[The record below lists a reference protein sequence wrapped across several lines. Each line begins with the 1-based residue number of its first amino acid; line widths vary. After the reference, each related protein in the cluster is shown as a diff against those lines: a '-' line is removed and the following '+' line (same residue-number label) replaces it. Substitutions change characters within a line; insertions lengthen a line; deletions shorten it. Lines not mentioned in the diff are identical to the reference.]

1 MLDLKKNYIDFGEQ
15 LQPPRGFQIDYAV
28 ATTYS
33 LDLYALLSIPLAM
46 YYNQALD
53 SEVSED
59 NFQILESIQNLK
71 NHLKI
76 FCHTG
81 KIAVPKSTSVNLIAF
96 IEDCVEEYFPANAHQ
111 SFHPKVWVLRFK
123 STTLKSKEIKYR
135 LIVMSRNLTFDKS
148 YDIAYAMEGSPSVN
162 GKEQNED
169 LIKLMRQLDQNS
181 SFANKHFIRD
191 LSRVSFELCANFES
205 YDFSYLPKQDAKQS
219 IDLSKTYKKRM
230 VISPFLSNEMVNQ
243 LKAKSQH
250 PLVIFSRKNELD
262 KLSPKTTSDT
272 EAYYF
277 SQEIANHQL
286 YENIDE
292 GGKDDYLF
300 NEWDNNLHAK
310 LYLREDTRFSYWD
323 LGSAN
328 CSNAAF
334 DRNVEF
340 MIHLKSKYS
349 ELNIDN
355 TKNALLGEY
364 NGVKVFRKY
373 ERCEEA
379 LEAIMEEDYRSIE
392 FELISWLEDSKRFKA
407 YLKSSENST
416 NYDLYIEMQL
426 PTSFD
431 GICYELQCCPIGIK
445 GQFQKV
451 EQSKTLIFPEIHLYK
466 LSSFIHWQIKV
477 LATGQILDIVSKAN
491 IENMPDHR
499 LNNILKSIIDNPD
512 KFMQLLSALLAD
524 QPMGANEYEEEQ
536 SWLKQNGINNSSS
549 NIYFPIYEELLINLS
564 RSPERLLRLSALIEK
579 LNDMEDQQIV
589 PQEFTTLWNKIKEFL
604 PHG

>member
-15 LQPPRGFQIDYAV
+15 LQPPRGFQIDYAI

-33 LDLYALLSIPLAM
+33 LDLYALLTIPLAM

-59 NFQILESIQNLK
+59 NFQILESIQNLQK
-71 NHLKI
+71 HLKI
-76 FCHTG
+76 FCHSG

-96 IEDCVEEYFPANAHQ
+96 IEECVKEYVPANANQ

-123 STTLKSKEIKYR
+123 STSSKEVMYR

-148 YDIAYAMEGSPSVN
+148 YDIAYTMEGSPSGN
-162 GKEQNED
+162 GKEQNEE
-169 LIKLMRQLDQNS
+169 LVKLMRQLDQKSPFTNDR
-181 SFANKHFIRD
+181 FIRD
-191 LSRVSFELCANFES
+191 LSRVSFELCTNFES
-205 YDFSYLPKQDAKQS
+205 YDFSLFPKREAKQS
-219 IDLSKTYKKRM
+219 IDLENIFKKRM
-230 VISPFLSNEMVNQ
+230 IISPFLSNEMVNQ
-243 LKAKSQH
+243 LKAKSVK
-250 PLVIFSRKNELD
+250 PLIIFSRKNELD
-262 KLSPKTTSDT
+262 KLSQATTENTD
-272 EAYYF
+272 AYYF

-300 NEWDNNLHAK
+300 YEWDNNLHAK
-310 LYLREDTRFSYWD
+310 LYLREDSKYTYWD

-355 TKNALLGEY
+355 TQKALLGEY
-364 NGVKVFRKY
+364 NGVKVFQKY
-373 ERCEEA
+373 VRSDEQSETDT
-379 LEAIMEEDYRSIE
+379 EEDYRGIE
-392 FELISWLEDSKRFKA
+392 FELIKCLEDQQRFKA
-407 YLKSSENST
+407 FVKLCENSR
-416 NYDLYIEMQL
+416 NYNLNIVIQL
-426 PTSFD
+426 PAVFD
-431 GICYELQCCPIGIK
+431 GKRYELQCCPVGVK
-445 GQFQKV
+445 GEFQKI
-451 EQSKTLIFPEIHLYK
+451 EQSKTLVFPEIHLYK

-477 LATGQILDIVSKAN
+477 IATGQILDIVSKAN
-491 IENMPDHR
+491 IENMPEHR

-524 QPMGANEYEEEQ
+524 QPMGTNEHEEEQ
-536 SWLKQNGINNSSS
+536 AWLKHNGINNTSS
-549 NIYFPIYEELLINLS
+549 NIYFPVYEELLINLS

-579 LNDMEDQQIV
+579 LNDLEDQQII
-589 PQEFTTLWNKIKEFL
+589 PLEFTALWNKIKEFL
-604 PHG
+604 PHE

>member
-1 MLDLKKNYIDFGEQ
+1 MLDLKKNYIDFGKQ
-15 LQPPRGFQIDYAV
+15 LQPPHGFQIDYAV

-59 NFQILESIQNLK
+59 NFQILESIQNLQK
-71 NHLKI
+71 NLKI
-76 FCHTG
+76 FCHKG

-96 IEDCVEEYFPANAHQ
+96 IENCVNEYLPADANQ

-123 STTLKSKEIKYR
+123 STSSKEIRYR

-148 YDIAYAMEGSPSVN
+148 YDIAYTMEGSPSGK
-162 GKEQNED
+162 GKEQNEE
-169 LIKLMRQLDQNS
+169 LVKLMKLLDQKS
-181 SFANKHFIRD
+181 TFANDRFIHD
-191 LSRVSFELCANFES
+191 LSRVSFELCTNFES
-205 YDFSYLPKQDAKQS
+205 YDFSFFPKRDAKLS
-219 IDLSKTYKKRM
+219 IDLKNSYNKRM
-230 VISPFLSNEMVNQ
+230 VVSPFLSDEMVNL
-243 LKAKSQH
+243 LKAKSGK
-250 PLVIFSRKNELD
+250 PLIIFSRKNELN
-262 KLSPKTTSDT
+262 KLSPKTTENTD
-272 EAYYF
+272 AYYF
-277 SQEIANHQL
+277 SQKIADHQL

-300 NEWDNNLHAK
+300 YEWDNNLHAK
-310 LYLREDTRFSYWD
+310 LYLREDSKFTYWD

-334 DRNVEF
+334 YRNVEF

-355 TKNALLGEY
+355 TQKALLSEY
-364 NGVKVFRKY
+364 NGVKVFQKY
-373 ERCEEA
+373 VRSDEQSEA
-379 LEAIMEEDYRSIE
+379 MPEEDYRRIE
-392 FELISWLEDSKRFKA
+392 FELIKCLEDLNRFKA
-407 YLKSSENST
+407 YLQLSENSK

-426 PTSFD
+426 PTIFD
-431 GICYELQCCPIGIK
+431 GKRYELQCCPVGIK
-445 GQFQKV
+445 GEFQKLD
-451 EQSKTLIFPEIHLYK
+451 QSKTLVFPEIHLYK

-477 LATGQILDIVSKAN
+477 LATGEILDIVSKAS
-491 IENMPDHR
+491 IENMPEHR

-524 QPMGANEYEEEQ
+524 QPMGANEHEVEQ

-549 NIYFPIYEELLINLS
+549 NIYFPVYEELLINLS

-579 LNDMEDQQIV
+579 LNDFEDQQIV
-589 PQEFTTLWNKIKEFL
+589 PKEFTTLWNKIKEFL
-604 PHG
+604 PHE